1 MIAYLMTWLKG
12 LGKPQPVEVLTNTT
26 ASTSTKKRGRPKLSK
41 SAAGKT
47 VQRKKNK

>member
-1 MIAYLMTWLKG
+1 MIAYIMTWLRG
-12 LGKPQPVEVLTNTT
+12 FGKPQPAEALPSFI

-47 VQRKKNK
+47 VQRKKSK